1 LYLKSIY
8 RTIFAIPYIVLVE
21 VIVVVAAVDVDDDE
35 AGDDE
40 QLMMVRDDDNTV
52 GNTNAFGFVLR
63 HTRINQRFFYIVSGI
78 KNNLYAIYFLYRLRI
93 GYKHTRFFISSPE

>member
-52 GNTNAFGFVLR
+52 GKCISMLNALHFTRCYVTYILNFALR
-63 HTRINQRFFYIVSGI
+63 SKSVEITD
-78 KNNLYAIYFLYRLRI
+78 
-93 GYKHTRFFISSPE
+93 